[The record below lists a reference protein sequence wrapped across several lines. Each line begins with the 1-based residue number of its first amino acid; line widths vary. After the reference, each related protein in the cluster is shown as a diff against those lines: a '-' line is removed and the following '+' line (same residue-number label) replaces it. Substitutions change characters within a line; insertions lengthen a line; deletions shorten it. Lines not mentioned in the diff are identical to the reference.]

1 MPLHALGAA
10 RRLCRQRRLS
20 LTLPGSQGARLEVLP
35 TLLLAFSYTM
45 YILNIYETYMEI
57 AMGIVNIDDD
67 LHDQVRRATK
77 VSCRSINAQAA
88 YWIRVGM
95 LCETNPTLSFNEIIK
110 RELSSA
116 GVSAQPLAVSEA

>member
-1 MPLHALGAA
+1 
-10 RRLCRQRRLS
+10 
-20 LTLPGSQGARLEVLP
+20 
-35 TLLLAFSYTM
+35 
-45 YILNIYETYMEI
+45 
-57 AMGIVNIDDD
+57 MGIVNIDDD

-116 GVSAQPLAVSEA
+116 GVSAQPLAVTET